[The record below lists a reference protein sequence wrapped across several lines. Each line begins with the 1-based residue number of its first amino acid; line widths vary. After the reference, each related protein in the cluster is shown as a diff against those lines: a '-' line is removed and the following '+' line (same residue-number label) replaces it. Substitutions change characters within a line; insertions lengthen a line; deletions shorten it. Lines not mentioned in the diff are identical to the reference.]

1 MTDEFHRVYISD
13 CTFHEAVDHL
23 HNALH
28 NIDLDY

>member
-1 MTDEFHRVYISD
+1 MTEEFNRIHVTD

-28 NIDLDY
+28 SLDLD